1 MNAYRDQYAKLFRN
15 GQNVTLL
22 AVSTDS
28 LGALASW
35 ARDAGYPF
43 TFLSD
48 TGGVLGRQYGAFEQ
62 EYKLDNR
69 TLFVIGPD
77 GVIRHV
83 MAPFREIDPQAYSEL
98 DRAIA
103 DAGKPAG
110 P

>member
-1 MNAYRDQYAKLFRN
+1 MNAYRDQYATLFR
-15 GQNVTLL
+15 GGRGVTLL

-28 LGALASW
+28 LAALAGW
-35 ARDAGYPF
+35 ARDAEFPF

-48 TGGVLGRQYGAFEQ
+48 TGGVLGRQYGAYDQ
-62 EYKLDNR
+62 EYKLDDR

-77 GVIRHV
+77 GRIRHV
-83 MAPFREIDPQAYSEL
+83 MAPFREVDPTAYSEL

-103 DAGKPAG
+103 DAAGSAG